1 MKELR
6 PFIGITQT
14 QKFRSVRIKH
24 EAKDLKQGKQDES
37 IEGVMNSYNSICT
50 KRLREFHKIRQDKKL
65 QHGTQQSEPFYQMKL
80 NLERDHGNQIFKTTS
95 SL

>member
-50 KRLREFHKIRQDKKL
+50 KRLREFHKIRQDKKFTAWNTAI
-65 QHGTQQSEPFYQMKL
+65 GTILSNEA
-80 NLERDHGNQIFKTTS
+80 
-95 SL
+95 